1 MRITITAARGELMTR
16 ATSLFPAVSLHLPGY
31 PLCCYNA
38 VGLAFFVVEQVL
50 EQVLEQVD
58 NSVSH
63 DIIHERSAGVAQL
76 VEQLTCNQQVVR
88 SSRIAGSSE

>member
-1 MRITITAARGELMTR
+1 MRRTITATRWEIMTR
-16 ATSLFPAVSLHLPGY
+16 ATSLFPAVSLHLPG
-31 PLCCYNA
+31 
-38 VGLAFFVVEQVL
+38 FVV
-50 EQVLEQVD
+50 EQVD